1 MTETERDSDRDS
13 DLDCPKPDSDPDS
26 DPEPETDTPALP
38 SDPSPIPVPA
48 PNPSPVPTPRSIL
61 VTRLST
67 TELLFDLGNGLLIGG
82 GSLSLVLQGK
92 KDDMLR
98 ESFIGGGGFLFL
110 FL

>member
-1 MTETERDSDRDS
+1 M
-13 DLDCPKPDSDPDS
+13 
-26 DPEPETDTPALP
+26 DTLALP

-48 PNPSPVPTPRSIL
+48 PNPTPVPSPRSIL

-67 TELLFDLGNGLLIGG
+67 TEATKRLLFDLCNGLLIGG

-92 KDDMLR
+92 KDDLLR